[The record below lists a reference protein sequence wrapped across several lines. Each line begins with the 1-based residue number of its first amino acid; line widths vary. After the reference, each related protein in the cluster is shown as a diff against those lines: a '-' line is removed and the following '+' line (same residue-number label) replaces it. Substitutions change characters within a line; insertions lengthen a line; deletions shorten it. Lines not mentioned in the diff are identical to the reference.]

1 MIYLTSDLHLNH
13 NKPFIYEKRGFKTIK
28 EMNEAILTRW
38 NDIVSE
44 DDIVYNL
51 GDVFLGEDIEDSLNI
66 IKQLKGKIYYAYGNH
81 CTDKRIAAL
90 KTLPNTMDV
99 QMGYRKKAG
108 KKEVILT
115 HYPTLTA
122 NVPPDR
128 VWSFHGHTHQ
138 NTNFVDSLPLCYHV
152 GVDSHNCTP
161 IAWEDAIKEMREKQN
176 EIIQRNQK
184 G

>member
-13 NKPFIYEKRGFKTIK
+13 NKPFIYERRGFKTIE

-38 NDIVSE
+38 NDIVSNN
-44 DDIVYNL
+44 DIVYNL
-51 GDVFLGEDIEDSLNI
+51 GDVFLGENIEDSLNI

-90 KTLPNTMDV
+90 KTLPNTAEI
-99 QMGYRKKAG
+99 QMGYRLKAG
-108 KKEVILT
+108 KKELILT

-138 NTNFVDSLPLCYHV
+138 QNSFDESRPLCYHV
-152 GVDSHNCTP
+152 GVDSNNCAP
-161 IAWEDAIKEMREKQN
+161 IALEDAVQKMREMQKIIVQKQ
-176 EIIQRNQK
+176 
-184 G
+184 

>member
-13 NKPFIYEKRGFKTIK
+13 NKSFIYEKRGFKTIE

-38 NDIVSE
+38 NNIISN

-51 GDVFLGEDIEDSLNI
+51 GDVFLGENIEDSLNI

-90 KTLPNTMDV
+90 KTLPNTVDI
-99 QMGYRKKAG
+99 QMGYRLKAG
-108 KKEVILT
+108 KKGFILT
-115 HYPTLTA
+115 HYPTLTGHTTL
-122 NVPPDR
+122 DHIY
-128 VWSFHGHTHQ
+128 SLHGHTHQ
-138 NTNFVDSLPLCYHV
+138 KINFTEGFPLCYHI

-161 IAWEDAIKEMREKQN
+161 VAFDEIIKEIRRKN
-176 EIIQRNQK
+176 E
-184 G
+184 